1 MKNVK
6 KLLLL
11 CIGIGI
17 LGIFA
22 GMYGVSK
29 IWKRELA
36 AIRQVSYKHLRMFK
50 VLNIWMDLKQKGS
63 SVGNYLYGHGYKRI
77 AIYGMHYLGE
87 RLFLELRDTPVEIA
101 YGIDKNTIMI
111 DGLTV
116 LNSNDQLETVDM
128 IIVTAITYFD
138 GIKQALE
145 EKIKCPIVSLE
156 DILYDMNNMQIE
168 KKIVN

>member
-1 MKNVK
+1 MKIVK
-6 KLLLL
+6 KMLLLY
-11 CIGIGI
+11 IGIGA
-17 LGIFA
+17 LGAFA
-22 GMYGVSK
+22 GACGISK
-29 IWKRELA
+29 IWKEELA
-36 AIRQVSYKHLRMFK
+36 VARQISYKHLRMFK
-50 VLNIWMDLKQKGS
+50 VLNLWMELKQKGDL
-63 SVGNYLYGHGYKRI
+63 VGNYLYGYGYKRI

-138 GIKQALE
+138 EIKQALE
-145 EKIKCPIVSLE
+145 KKIKCPIVSLE
-156 DILYDMNNMQIE
+156 DILYDMNNKQIE